1 MKVDE
6 MLEDFR
12 KITMLTG
19 EISSV
24 HVASLK
30 QWPYVAFN
38 GVQSVEVEYDLTKE
52 TVTAMGE
59 GSVVFKLTVDPAAD
73 NEKMFAEI
81 CAVMT
86 GWVRDM
92 FWPEIKVSIY
102 FNGIRQF
109 SDSTIKEKDGPK

>member
-1 MKVDE
+1 

-52 TVTAMGE
+52 TTITMGE
-59 GSVVFKLTVDPAAD
+59 GVVNFKLTIDEAAD
-73 NEKMFAEI
+73 NKEMFKEI

-86 GWVRDM
+86 GWVRDR
-92 FWPEIKVSIY
+92 FWPEIKVVIY
-102 FNGIRQF
+102 FNGIERF